1 MSAAPTPHDATPP
14 ARFCART
21 SLSAAAR
28 GNLHACARTL
38 AAVAVLSAA
47 SRLSVPFVHTAV
59 PFTLQPQAVLLVA
72 ASLGAPEACAAV
84 LGWLLLALAG
94 APVLAG
100 VGGSLTLAGPT
111 AGYLMSYLPVAAL
124 VGRFGRGH
132 GLRALAVWTLANAC
146 ILAAGTAYL
155 AAWLGL
161 HRAVAVGLVP
171 FAAADAGKL
180 AAVFAARTLAGTAP
194 RTQIPRA

>member
-1 MSAAPTPHDATPP
+1 MSAAPTPHDATPS
-14 ARFCART
+14 ARFWAPT
-21 SLSAAAR
+21 PSSAAAR
-28 GNLHACARTL
+28 GRLRAGARAL
-38 AAVAVLSAA
+38 VALAVLSAA

-59 PFTLQPQAVLLVA
+59 PFTLQPQAVLLVGA
-72 ASLGAPEACAAV
+72 TLGAREACAAV
-84 LGWLLLALAG
+84 LGWLLLAAAG

-100 VGGSLTLAGPT
+100 AGGSMALAGPT

-132 GLRALAVWTLANAC
+132 GVRALAVWLAANAV

-161 HRAVAVGLVP
+161 HRAVAVGLLP

-180 AAVFAARTLAGTAP
+180 TAVFVARALARTT
-194 RTQIPRA
+194 PRALFRRA